1 MCVDTNSG
9 GFLILEDSLRCQVMR
24 KIGAIFGITA
34 LAAVVFSAPPA
45 AAFGLHL
52 GPLHFGLPFV
62 GHHYHGHRLYMRA
75 NPREARIGPNMRANP
90 REARIRPNDIARSD
104 SGSSKGTTS
113 ALLYPSIAL
122 PSIIENIFFPT
133 YSSPWPFDYQAIFTT
148 AFAKALRQDPSLC
161 QASFDPS
168 AAIGRISNGVMP
180 TADQSQLLQRLGSA
194 LGAAS
199 GYLAKSCSKEI
210 PAQPVARLQLMQSQL
225 EELSMALDIM
235 RQPLLDFEQSLNAD
249 QQSRLAV
256 ASSQGPPSGNIVG
269 GCGSPSAIDWS
280 INEINQSVQ
289 PTTAQ
294 RDALDDVRR
303 SFDDA
308 ARDLE
313 THCPTT
319 IPATALN
326 RLDTIQTRL
335 DSTWRATLSIQVA
348 LANFEAELDDA
359 QKIRFDTINF
369 ATRESAQPVQ
379 RDVGLGH

>member
-1 MCVDTNSG
+1 
-9 GFLILEDSLRCQVMR
+9 MR
-24 KIGAIFGITA
+24 QIGAICLRIA
-34 LAAVVFSAPPA
+34 VLAAVVLSPLPA

-52 GPLHFGLPFV
+52 GPFHFGLPLL
-62 GHHYHGHRLYMRA
+62 GHHYHRHHLYMRA
-75 NPREARIGPNMRANP
+75 NPREARIRS
-90 REARIRPNDIARSD
+90 NDIARSE
-104 SGSSKGTTS
+104 SGSSNESRSSKGMTS

-122 PSIIENIFFPT
+122 PSIIENIFFPA

-148 AFAKALRQDPSLC
+148 AFAKAPRQDSNFC

-168 AAIGRISNGVMP
+168 VVIGRISNEVTL
-180 TADQSQLLQRLGSA
+180 TADQSQLLQRLGGA

-210 PAQPVARLQLMQSQL
+210 PAQPVARLQLMESQL
-225 EELSMALDIM
+225 EELSMALDIV

-249 QQSRLAV
+249 QQSRFAV
-256 ASSQGPPSGNIVG
+256 ATSQGSLDRQIQSGNIAG

-280 INEINQSVQ
+280 INEIEQSVR

-319 IPATALN
+319 IPASVLS
-326 RLDTIQTRL
+326 RLDTIQARL

-348 LANFEAELDDA
+348 LANFETELNDA
-359 QKIRFDTINF
+359 QKISFDAMNF
-369 ATRESAQPVQ
+369 AARESAQPVQ
-379 RDVGLGH
+379 RDAGSGTNRQSP

>member
-1 MCVDTNSG
+1 M
-9 GFLILEDSLRCQVMR
+9 Q
-24 KIGAIFGITA
+24 KIGAICLRITA
-34 LAAVVFSAPPA
+34 LAAVVFSPLPA

-52 GPLHFGLPFV
+52 GPFHLGLPLL
-62 GHHYHGHRLYMRA
+62 GHPYHRHHLYMRA
-75 NPREARIGPNMRANP
+75 NPREARIRS
-90 REARIRPNDIARSD
+90 NDIARSE
-104 SGSSKGTTS
+104 SGSSNESRSSKGMTS

-133 YSSPWPFDYQAIFTT
+133 YSSPWPFNYQAIFTT
-148 AFAKALRQDPSLC
+148 AFAKAPRQDSNFC

-168 AAIGRISNGVMP
+168 VIIGRISNEV
-180 TADQSQLLQRLGSA
+180 TLSADQLQLLQRLGGA

-199 GYLAKSCSKEI
+199 GYLAKSCAKEI
-210 PAQPVARLQLMQSQL
+210 PAQPMARLQLVESQI
-225 EELSMALDIM
+225 EELSMALDIV

-249 QQSRLAV
+249 QQSRFAV
-256 ASSQGPPSGNIVG
+256 ASSQGSLDRQIQSGNIAG

-280 INEINQSVQ
+280 INEIKQSVR

-313 THCPTT
+313 THCPTM
-319 IPATALN
+319 IPASALS
-326 RLDTIQTRL
+326 RLDTIQARL

-348 LANFEAELDDA
+348 LANFETELNDA
-359 QKIRFDTINF
+359 QKIRFDAMNF
-369 ATRESAQPVQ
+369 AARESAQPVQ
-379 RDVGLGH
+379 RDAGSGRLNAR